1 MIVGLT
7 GGIGSGKTWVSSL
20 FEDLGIPIYISDIE
34 AKKIMHLNK
43 EVKNSIIELFGDQAY
58 EEGQLNRG
66 LISKKVFNNKD
77 LLNQLNAIVHPAVDS
92 HFKNWYTNQKS
103 PFVIKESAIIFEI
116 GAEKKCDATILI
128 TAPKEIRI
136 QRVQKRDS
144 ISVEAIEL
152 RMNNQWEDEKKEP
165 LANYIIE
172 NINKEE
178 TILKVKEVYNSIL
191 STNYKC

>member
-66 LISKKVFNNKD
+66 LISKKVFSNKD
-77 LLNQLNAIVHPAVDS
+77 LLNQLNAIVHPAVDL
-92 HFKNWYTNQKS
+92 HFKNWYANQKS

-144 ISVEAIEL
+144 ISVKAIEL
-152 RMNNQWEDEKKEP
+152 RMNNQWKDEKKVP

-178 TILKVKEVYNSIL
+178 TLLKVKEVYNSIL
-191 STNYKC
+191 GSNYKC